1 MYALHDDVR
10 RLVMRDF
17 VFRTI
22 LKKVKHKD
30 VQRLLEI
37 GNNVHIY
44 VYLSIH
50 LSINLFFIYVYLY
63 VCL

>member
-44 VYLSIH
+44 LCIY
-50 LSINLFFIYVYLY
+50 LFFIYVYLY